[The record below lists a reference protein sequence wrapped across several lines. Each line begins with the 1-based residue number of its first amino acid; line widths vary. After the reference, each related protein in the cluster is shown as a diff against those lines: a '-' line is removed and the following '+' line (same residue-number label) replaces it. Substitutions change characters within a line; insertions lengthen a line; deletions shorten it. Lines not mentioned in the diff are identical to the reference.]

1 MSYSRYILGLVWL
14 GRAVSLFVLFLPY
27 GVFLAIV
34 TLIASETL
42 LHLNRLVNAMTSI
55 AEDGE

>member
-1 MSYSRYILGLVWL
+1 MNYSKYILGLVWL
-14 GRAVSLFVLFLPY
+14 GRAVSLFVLLLPY

-42 LHLNRLVNAMTSI
+42 LHLNRLVSTMTSLS
-55 AEDGE
+55 EDEE